1 MVVVV
6 VSVGFIMPFFIGEIN
21 CGRLFTVLYLAVKF
35 FGHIYLFEATYNSK
49 RTNKQCAAVY
59 GSPYFTFV
67 CLSVG
72 LLLLLLFLQPKKI
85 FIQPHWNLCEVVRSA
100 FILFKCLTS
109 QFPHLNTSKY
119 YCDARRLRDSAT
131 EKGKNTK
138 PNQTVSNVVTIIMI
152 TFVRSFI

>member
-67 CLSVG
+67 CLLVVVTS
-72 LLLLLLFLQPKKI
+72 FSATQKI

-109 QFPHLNTSKY
+109 QFPHLNTYKY